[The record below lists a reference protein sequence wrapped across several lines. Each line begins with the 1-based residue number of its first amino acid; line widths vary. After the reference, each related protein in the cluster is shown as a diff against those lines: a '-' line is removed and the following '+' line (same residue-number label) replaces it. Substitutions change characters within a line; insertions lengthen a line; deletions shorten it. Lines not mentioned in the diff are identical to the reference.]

1 MLKRHRLLSW
11 FLCGCILFPYSARA
25 ADFPLYVAFTPF
37 GPPNLFLR
45 TTRIPTPFFNP
56 SQTTGTT
63 INYDFAVTTTLT
75 LIPGPI
81 PITLGAFAG
90 GAGCGGVSNVQV
102 SLDYIIGGV
111 TTNVG
116 TQTQTVNV
124 TAVTTVPLFNFNGIS
139 ATQPFIL
146 NPGDTVRL
154 QITNLTAGNTFC
166 LVNEFPV
173 GGTDADA
180 SRVVLQTGPLLSFT
194 KLGSVVRDPINGT
207 SNPKAIPGAT
217 IRYTLIVTN
226 DPIASDVATD
236 AVVTDEIPA
245 STTYTFGDNTIQV
258 NGVMQ
263 TDADDSPTD
272 ETDFGVTTPNTITS
286 NLGIIAVGTSSTLTY
301 DVILD

>member
-1 MLKRHRLLSW
+1 MGLFSIHMLFRQLISPYILNLS
-11 FLCGCILFPYSARA
+11 
-25 ADFPLYVAFTPF
+25 PLP
-37 GPPNLFLR
+37 PPNLVLQ

-56 SQTTGTT
+56 AQTTGTT
-63 INYDFAVTTTLT
+63 INYDFTVATTLT

-90 GAGCGGVSNVQV
+90 GAGCGGISNVQV

-116 TQTQTVNV
+116 TLTQTVNV

-139 ATQPFIL
+139 ASESFIL

-166 LVNEFPV
+166 LVNEFPA

-180 SRVVLQTGPLLSFT
+180 SRVILQTGPLLSFSKVT
-194 KLGSVVRDPINGT
+194 SVVSDPINGI

-217 IRYTLIVTN
+217 IRYTLTVTN
-226 DPIASDVATD
+226 DPIASDVASDTIITD
-236 AVVTDEIPA
+236 TIPA
-245 STTYTFGDNTIQV
+245 NTTYTFGDNNIQV
-258 NGVMQ
+258 NGVLQ
-263 TDADDSPTD
+263 TDADDTPTD
-272 ETDFGVTTPNTITS
+272 ETDFGVTTANTITS
-286 NLGIIAVGTSSTLTY
+286 NIGTIAVGTSSTLTY
-301 DVILD
+301 EVILD